1 MKKKSWI
8 IIGAVAIV
16 AVIVGA
22 FWLNAR
28 NQASAAGQLQ
38 TVKAERGT
46 LTATIGATGTVRAH
60 QTALLTWQTSGSV
73 ETVIVNVGD
82 SVAAGDVLATLAET
96 SLPQSVILA
105 QADLVTAQRNLDN
118 LLDSNTQSAQ
128 AQVNLVQAQKNYD
141 SAKATLDG
149 LLGANR
155 GGTSAD
161 IQNAQAKYTLA
172 KKSYDQAKTSYD
184 YVKDLPDDD
193 SRKAQGYTNL
203 YNAEQS
209 LKSAQN
215 NLNFFLLVPGSRDI
229 DKARA
234 SLALTQAQLED
245 AQREWDR
252 LKDGPAAADVEAARA
267 KVAAIQATLNM
278 TRLTAPVAGTVSVV
292 NVMTGDQVKAGANA
306 FRLDNLSRLMVDVQ
320 VSEVDIN
327 SVKVGQTVVI
337 TFDAILGKEYHGKVT
352 QVAQVGDVAQG
363 AVNFTVTVEISDAD
377 AQVKPGMTAAVT
389 VVVNALKDV
398 LLVPN
403 RAVRLVDGQ
412 RVVYVLRNGQPQEVK
427 ITLGANSDAM
437 SEVVGGDLKAGD
449 LIILNPPATFLSP
462 NHGGGGPFGGGMGG
476 GN

>member
-1 MKKKSWI
+1 
-8 IIGAVAIV
+8 
-16 AVIVGA
+16 
-22 FWLNAR
+22 
-28 NQASAAGQLQ
+28 
-38 TVKAERGT
+38 
-46 LTATIGATGTVRAH
+46 
-60 QTALLTWQTSGSV
+60 
-73 ETVIVNVGD
+73 
-82 SVAAGDVLATLAET
+82 
-96 SLPQSVILA
+96 
-105 QADLVTAQRNLDN
+105 
-118 LLDSNTQSAQ
+118 
-128 AQVNLVQAQKNYD
+128 
-141 SAKATLDG
+141 
-149 LLGANR
+149 
-155 GGTSAD
+155 
-161 IQNAQAKYTLA
+161 
-172 KKSYDQAKTSYD
+172 
-184 YVKDLPDDD
+184 
-193 SRKAQGYTNL
+193 
-203 YNAEQS
+203 
-209 LKSAQN
+209 
-215 NLNFFLLVPGSRDI
+215 DI

-292 NVMTGDQVKAGANA
+292 NVMTGDQVKAGANG
-306 FRLDNLSRLMVDVQ
+306 FRLDNLSRLLADVQ

-327 SVKVGQTVVI
+327 SVKVGQPVVI
-337 TFDAILGKEYHGKVT
+337 TFDAIFGQEYHGKVT

-437 SEVVGGDLKAGD
+437 SEVVGGDLKEGD
-449 LIILNPPATFLSP
+449 LIILNPPATFLP
-462 NHGGGGPFGGGMGG
+462 PHDGGGGPFGGGMGG
-476 GN
+476 GD